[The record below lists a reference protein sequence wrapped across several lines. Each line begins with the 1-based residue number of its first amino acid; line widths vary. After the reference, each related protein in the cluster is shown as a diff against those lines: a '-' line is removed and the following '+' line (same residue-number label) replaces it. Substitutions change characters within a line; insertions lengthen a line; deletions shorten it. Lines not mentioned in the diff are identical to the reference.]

1 MKIEVINDQYR
12 RERYRFTVKQ
22 YDALVIGHDALFMHS
37 LYTSIHVRY
46 DLEEPDVAELT
57 VSDELT
63 LLFLDE
69 TDFKGFRRELTDNGI
84 HVERFMVN
92 TEEDDDE

>member
-1 MKIEVINDQYR
+1 MKIEVINDQYK

-22 YDALVIGHDALFMHS
+22 YDSLGIVHDAIFMNS

-46 DLEEPDVAELT
+46 NLEEPDMAELT

-69 TDFKGFRRELTDNGI
+69 VDFKGFRKELTDNGI
-84 HVERFMVN
+84 HVERFMVFW
-92 TEEDDDE
+92 EDDDE

>member
-1 MKIEVINDQYR
+1 MKMEVLNDQYK

-22 YDALVIGHDALFMHS
+22 YDSLGIVHDAIFMNS

-46 DLEEPDVAELT
+46 NLEEPDMAELT

-69 TDFKGFRRELTDNGI
+69 VDFKGFRKELTDNGI

-92 TEEDDDE
+92 TEDDDE